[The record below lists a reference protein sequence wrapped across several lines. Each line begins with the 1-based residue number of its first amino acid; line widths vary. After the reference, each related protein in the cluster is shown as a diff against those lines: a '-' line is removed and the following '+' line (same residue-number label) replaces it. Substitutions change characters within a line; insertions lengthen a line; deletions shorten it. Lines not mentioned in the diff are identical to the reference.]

1 MEEPQNIFPPIDN
14 NKDTSY
20 EATNLIS
27 KTLQYTKQQIKIQ
40 QESPNDLLPFEQT
53 YRFHISTD
61 YYKCP
66 INSINY
72 DTK

>member
-1 MEEPQNIFPPIDN
+1 MKRQ
-14 NKDTSY
+14 T
-20 EATNLIS
+20 
-27 KTLQYTKQQIKIQ
+27 QYQKPCNRQKQQIKIQ